1 VVETLGQRLQR
12 LIEERQYGKPLSKI
26 AKEAGVDLQT
36 LQNAVEDKTQ
46 PRFPTMQKL
55 AAYFQVS
62 VEYLMTGEGSPEP
75 PPADIVEIRARVAQL
90 EQLVSELADELDRQ
104 QGDGK
109 P

>member
-1 VVETLGQRLQR
+1 METLGQRLQR
-12 LIEERQYGKPLSKI
+12 LIDERQYGKPLSKI

-46 PRFPTMQKL
+46 PRFPTMEKL
-55 AAYFQVS
+55 AGYFQVS

-75 PPADIVEIRARVAQL
+75 PPADLVQIKARIAQL
-90 EQLVSELADELDRQ
+90 QQLLDELADEVNRQ
-104 QGDGK
+104 QGDGN